1 MIDPSK
7 RRIVCA
13 AVLYDD
19 GSMLVGPRHFDAVMM
34 AQAEKLPPMAREVEQ
49 GFIDQWGTFFD
60 RADSQLIALKAG
72 QILYRCGGDEETLY
86 SENLY

>member
-1 MIDPSK
+1 MIDPDK

-13 AVLYDD
+13 AVLYSD
-19 GSMLVGPRHFDAVMM
+19 GSMLVGPRHFDEVMQ
-34 AQAEKLPPMAREVEQ
+34 AQHARLPKNVAEVAQ

-60 RADSQLIALKAG
+60 REDSRAIAQRAG
-72 QILYRCGGDEETLY
+72 QILHRCGGDDTRLY